1 MEGRIF
7 LKTGDCCCLPFKD
20 NTFNIITSV
29 NTIYFWQN
37 TEKGMSEIYRV
48 LKPGGVFYNSVYSKS
63 FLKKSPFT
71 RNIFKFFTKK
81 DYIAIGKRAGFTEN
95 GIKEII
101 ASKSY
106 LIRHRKY

>member
-1 MEGRIF
+1 ME
-7 LKTGDCCCLPFKD
+7 
-20 NTFNIITSV
+20 IITSV

-95 GIKEII
+95 GIKARHLTGEKLLLIMRNTGI
-101 ASKSY
+101 FIQKSFARG
-106 LIRHRKY
+106 LQNFLLV